1 MEDDVKLDMEKEIK
15 NLLNCGYYDECHNYI
30 VELNEGKMKDFFR
43 TFFKADT
50 VIFTNKDYEKIKK
63 ENQDLKEKFDYMME
77 VHRKECSEMKH
88 YIDKTA
94 YEADQRTYKIMEE
107 QEKRYN
113 EMKESGRQLIKA
125 IAKYI

>member
-30 VELNEGKMKDFFR
+30 VELNEEKIKDFFR
-43 TFFKADT
+43 RFFKADT
-50 VIFTNKDYEKIKK
+50 VIFANKDYEKIKK
-63 ENQDLKEKFDYMME
+63 ESQDLKEKFDYMME